1 MGTESYASQMNKNKW
16 KSTISYVKNERLAI
30 LLWTGQEGAA
40 EMIWRSLFRSGLMEI
55 ASTAWLLMGSDMG

>member
-16 KSTISYVKNERLAI
+16 KSTMSYVKNERLAI

-40 EMIWRSLFRSGLMEI
+40 EMIWSLFRSGLMEI